1 MIIKKINTM
10 FHKHSRWLFGAFT
23 IVIIVSFMGFLT
35 PGQFGLDMFSDP
47 ANTRVGTAF
56 GEPVTYGEL
65 ITEAERL
72 QLFNQIFYGVSSRG
86 LNPEQAFGPY
96 CMVLAAKRMG
106 LAASDR
112 EVAALLRQAPTLQ
125 VDGKFSLDA
134 YKQLLANLNRQGI
147 ADTDLNDAVRDIVL
161 LNKVG
166 RDLASGVVV
175 TPGEVENFYRQLNG
189 KFKVRAA
196 LFDAAAFKSK
206 VDARDAKAIR
216 TYFDTNRSEYQ
227 IQAKLSALLLE
238 FPYASFRAEAEKAA
252 TAAELEKFFR
262 ADPQAFAGKDGKAPE
277 YAKVKNE
284 VRKKFVEARSRD
296 LAVRRAYDFASQA
309 YEAVAEADNKAEAF
323 RKLAAKE
330 KLAIV
335 ETGMVDIDAEVVGKI
350 RSPQLMQQLAA
361 TAGSNPVTNA
371 IPTEN
376 AAYVGIVTERVAARP
391 AEFNEVSRQL
401 ATDFVEA
408 QAKKLARE
416 AAESALAA
424 VNAGK
429 DPAARSKAFAALKGC
444 TFKTFEFSLQNPP
457 EAGLEVAAQAVAELR
472 AGEFS
477 SVYNTADGAGISEL
491 LKRIPADMKE
501 FAAKKEQYELMCRSY
516 KEQLARQAFEEEL
529 SAQCQLLPEY
539 RQR

>member
-1 MIIKKINTM
+1 
-10 FHKHSRWLFGAFT
+10 
-23 IVIIVSFMGFLT
+23 MGFLT

-56 GEPVTYGEL
+56 GEPVTYGDL

-72 QLFNQIFYGVSSRG
+72 QLFNQVFYGVSSRN
-86 LNPEQAFGPY
+86 LNPEEAFGPY
-96 CMVLAAKRMG
+96 CLVQAAKRMG
-106 LAASDR
+106 LAASDK

-125 VDGKFSLDA
+125 VEGKFSLDA

-161 LNKVG
+161 LNKVS
-166 RDLASGVVV
+166 RDLASGVAV

-189 KFKVRAA
+189 KFEVKAA
-196 LFDAAAFKSK
+196 LFDASAFKNR

-238 FPYASFRAEAEKAA
+238 FPYASFRAEAEKAT
-252 TAAELEKFFR
+252 TAAELEKFFK

-277 YAKVKNE
+277 FAKVKNE
-284 VRKKFVEARSRD
+284 VRKKFVETRSRD

-309 YEAVAEADNKAEAF
+309 YEVVAEAENKADAF
-323 RKLAAKE
+323 RKLAGKE

-335 ETGMVDIDAEVVGKI
+335 ETGMVDVDAEVVGKI
-350 RSPQLMQQLAA
+350 RSRQLMQQLAA

-376 AAYVGIVTERVAARP
+376 AAYVGIVVERVAARP

-416 AAESALAA
+416 AADAALTSLKA
-424 VNAGK
+424 VK

-457 EAGLEVAAQAVAELR
+457 AAGLEAAARAVAELR
-472 AGEFS
+472 TGEVS
-477 SVYNTADGAGISEL
+477 AVYNTAEGAGISEL
-491 LKRIPADMKE
+491 IKRIPADMKE
-501 FAAKKEQYELMCRSY
+501 FEAKRAQYELMCRSY
-516 KEQLARQAFEEEL
+516 KEQLARQVFEEEL
-529 SAQCQLLPEY
+529 ASQCQLLPEY
-539 RQR
+539 RQ